1 MSKIS
6 SDAQNRKKPKIEKLT
21 SHPKGNTKKY

>member
-6 SDAQNRKKPKIEKLT
+6 SDALDRKIPKIEKLT
-21 SHPKGNTKKY
+21 SHPKGKTRRY